1 MFCLLLFCFFLSNE
15 ESLVCVC
22 AYSFVYGYYDGS
34 VMEERVSVFFENSE

>member
-22 AYSFVYGYYDGS
+22 AYSFVYGYYDDS